1 MFCDNSYLIEREDAI
16 IIQVSE
22 GRDSIDFSVLNAVS
36 KYSFI
41 IPRDYELADLCLD
54 KFSFLLNRNGK
65 EFTDKNVDQLLF
77 FRHENA
83 KFPRAGGR
91 TKGPKRRQEKNNLNL
106 KIKF

>member
-1 MFCDNSYLIEREDAI
+1 M
-16 IIQVSE
+16 
-22 GRDSIDFSVLNAVS
+22 
-36 KYSFI
+36 
-41 IPRDYELADLCLD
+41 
-54 KFSFLLNRNGK
+54 LNRNGK
-65 EFTDKNVDQLLF
+65 EFTDENVDQLLF